1 MSFARL
7 CLCVAA
13 LRMLTF
19 TGVSAA
25 FADDWE
31 AEATQALAAAGDNR
45 PAIEAALQQVPAG
58 QREGM
63 AFLVANMPEGDLQ
76 RLSTEF
82 LLENVR
88 LAYESLQE
96 APWRDRVPPEIFL
109 NDVLPYANIDER
121 RDDWRADFRRRFM
134 PLIAGIDDPGLAAA
148 KLNQQLFADVKVRY
162 STDRPKANQSPYE
175 SIEAGRASC
184 TGLSI
189 LLIDAC
195 RAVGIPA
202 RFVGT
207 PLWSDG
213 SGNHSWVEVWDGE
226 AWRFTGAAEAT
237 GDQLDQGWFLARAAA
252 AKRDEPRHAIYAVR
266 FQKSPQRFP
275 MVWSRRGEKVFAVNV
290 TDRYAGRQTK
300 RNEGE
305 VLVRFR
311 LLDQAEGNRVAAKI
325 KLLDRDG
332 RVVAQG
338 TTRDERFDSNDH
350 FEAAVPAGQPLKVQL
365 QAEGKVI
372 EESLTPQEDEQL
384 LTLTLQDEA

>member
-1 MSFARL
+1 MSCARL
-7 CLCVAA
+7 CLCAAA
-13 LRMLTF
+13 LWMLTF

-25 FADDWE
+25 FAADWE
-31 AEATQALAAAGDNR
+31 AEATQALAAAGENR

-63 AFLVANMPEGDLQ
+63 AFLVANMPESDLQ

-88 LAYESLQE
+88 LAYEALQE

-121 RDDWRADFRRRFM
+121 RDDWRADFRRRFL

-148 KLNQQLFADVKVRY
+148 KLNQQLFTEVKVRY
-162 STDRPKANQSPYE
+162 SADRPKANQSPYE

-237 GDQLDQGWFLARAAA
+237 GDELDQGWFLARAAA

-275 MVWSRRGEKVFAVNV
+275 MVWSRGGEKAYAVNV

-300 RNEGE
+300 RNGGE

-311 LLDQAEGNRVAAKI
+311 LLDKAEGNRVAAKI

-384 LTLTLQDEA
+384 LTFTLQDEA